1 MAQNN
6 FGSLFKDVISKNI
19 GANQY
24 GPSLKT
30 ITNGTLVTFQYMFAK
45 HDIYPLV
52 ILTHVGMNHIHGVNL
67 HYLTFTQMKQII
79 QKDKLNGCRVGF
91 NYQNVKPYKYIIEAY
106 RTYKKNGIKTLKVL
120 NCDLIAKSV
129 SVARAIDPQEADAI
143 RDNIKSQIGNLVN
156 TTVQEVIKK

>member
-1 MAQNN
+1 
-6 FGSLFKDVISKNI
+6 
-19 GANQY
+19 
-24 GPSLKT
+24 
-30 ITNGTLVTFQYMFAK
+30 
-45 HDIYPLV
+45 
-52 ILTHVGMNHIHGVNL
+52 
-67 HYLTFTQMKQII
+67 MKQII